1 MLVWGSAK
9 SLQKTATGSR
19 VCRGHVGRGHDRTG
33 HHIRFQEASLQQKW
47 GSHLDSYPLPC
58 LFMQLPIPYT
68 PPPPSSASL
77 KKRSWL
83 CPVSPDSSPRRKSVC
98 PSAVLTLQTPYP
110 QQSISVLLNPFWT
123 PFSMPLA
130 SGSCRGWQGHWHR
143 GLLKICLHWKP
154 KGLKREA
161 VSAETSELFTYLL
174 TTG

>member
-1 MLVWGSAK
+1 MQGACGEGTQQDRPSHQISGSQFTAK
-9 SLQKTATGSR
+9 VGVTSWFLPTSLPLNAGLGCKT
-19 VCRGHVGRGHDRTG
+19 
-33 HHIRFQEASLQQKW
+33 
-47 GSHLDSYPLPC
+47 
-58 LFMQLPIPYT
+58 QLPIPYT
-68 PPPPSSASL
+68 PPPLSSASL

-83 CPVSPDSSPRRKSVC
+83 CPVSPDSSPQRKFVC

-110 QQSISVLLNPFWT
+110 HQSISVLLNPFWR
-123 PFSMPLA
+123 PFSMPLT
-130 SGSCRGWQGHWHR
+130 SGTCRGWQDHWHK